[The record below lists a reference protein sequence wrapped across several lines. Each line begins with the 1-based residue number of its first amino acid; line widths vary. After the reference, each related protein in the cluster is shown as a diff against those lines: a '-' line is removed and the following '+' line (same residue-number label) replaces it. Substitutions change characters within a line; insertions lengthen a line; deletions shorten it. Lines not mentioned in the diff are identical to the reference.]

1 MYIPPTDN
9 TNFQS
14 LHVSKKTLEA
24 IGCSK
29 KELLKNSAIRNTSEK
44 YDVLVKSGGINK
56 VNYESR

>member
-29 KELLKNSAIRNTSEK
+29 KELKNSAIRNTSEK

-56 VNYESR
+56 ENYEN